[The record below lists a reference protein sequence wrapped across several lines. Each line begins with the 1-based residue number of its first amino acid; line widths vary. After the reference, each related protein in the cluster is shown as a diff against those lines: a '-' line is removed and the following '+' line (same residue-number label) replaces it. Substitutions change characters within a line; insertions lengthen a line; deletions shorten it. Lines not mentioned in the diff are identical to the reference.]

1 MMEGKQRELEDGEN
15 ARPAGKVLQAKN
27 YWAGGTLK
35 GLAPS
40 ALGVVRNTQQTLS
53 RDLMQESKAHQ
64 FWRRL
69 GC

>member
-27 YWAGGTLK
+27 YLGGGHLK

-40 ALGVVRNTQQTLS
+40 VLGVVRRTQQTLS
-53 RDLMQESKAHQ
+53 RDSILESRAHQ
-64 FWRRL
+64 SWRRL